1 MSDCKTW
8 INVSGK
14 YFQPT
19 LQQVEHWTLKVS
31 LSLSS
36 YFLPLTRQPLTFS
49 LRPQKI
55 LSMLEEINFTKNEK
69 KDIVSNIL
77 LNGNIDHYVSF
88 FVCRNPIQRLLSVY
102 NFLLFIF
109 RKRSPSNK
117 KWIHSKYWIHLT
129 FDKFKL
135 ILRFCLRLK
144 NNFPQ
149 FNDAIL
155 TNRPLP
161 SWIEFLEDVVLSDK
175 NVSMILPLADNINFS
190 LLVLRSERF
199 DETLVRGMPPLLCQ
213 LHTHGENGEL

>member
-175 NVSMILPLADNINFS
+175 NVCIIFLAVNMNLNLS
-190 LLVLRSERF
+190 LFVLHSERF
-199 DETLVRGMPPLLCQ
+199 DETLVRGMPPLLC
-213 LHTHGENGEL
+213 